1 MTDEAQRIAAGLTEA
16 AKSALLMFGESELPG
31 EMLVVE
37 PGDEPVVE
45 ELLHACCISDIRAAG
60 YRFIDEQPFGRAV
73 RTILERK
80 SHDHQTNQ

>member
-31 EMLVVE
+31 GMLVVE

-60 YRFIDEQPFGRAV
+60 YRFIDEQPFGLAV
-73 RTILERK
+73 RTILERQ
-80 SHDHQTNQ
+80 SNDHQTNQ